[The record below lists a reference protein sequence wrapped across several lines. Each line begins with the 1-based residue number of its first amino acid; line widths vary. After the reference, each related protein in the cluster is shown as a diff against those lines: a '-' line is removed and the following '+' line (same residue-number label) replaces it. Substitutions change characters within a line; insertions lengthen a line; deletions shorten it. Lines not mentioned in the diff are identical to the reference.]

1 MPYTINTYVNSP
13 DNALRFVLGYN
24 NTNPLIVIGVN
35 PSTANDRVPDATI
48 RRVLG
53 YVSRNNFNGFLMINV
68 YPYRSTNPQNLPEQ
82 MDKTIHQQNLH
93 HILEVFSQHPNAT
106 VLVAF
111 GNPINKR
118 KYLKECFA
126 DIVKNAQQFNLKWK
140 QIGKLT
146 AADNPRH
153 PSRGAYQPLED
164 FIIKKLLRS

>member
-13 DNALRFVLGYN
+13 DNTLRFVLGYDN
-24 NTNPLIVIGVN
+24 SNPLIVIGVN
-35 PSTANDRVPDATI
+35 PSTADDRVPDATI

-82 MDKTIHQQNLH
+82 MDISIHKQNLK
-93 HILEVFSQHPNAT
+93 HILEIFEKHSNAT

-111 GNPINKR
+111 GNPINER

-146 AADNPRH
+146 AAGNPRH